1 MSLRFFHSITLFVAC
16 FAVLCRIGG
25 DRVACVFAAGAAQAD
40 EQQGADNP
48 DNRCERCHQA
58 IYRKYEQTPM
68 ALASG
73 PAAEG
78 LIPADLKQSTT
89 GVEYRIRKDGQQ
101 VVLDYARPA
110 MASNGELIPE
120 IQGQRVLQ
128 YSIGSGLQGRT
139 YLFERDGY
147 WFEAPINWYAQKR
160 VWDMAPNFLHAA
172 EMPLTLP
179 VDPGCLRCHTSGA
192 QTAMAQARNKFAD
205 VPFQHSGITCETC
218 HGDATAHV
226 ESDGHVSM
234 AKIYEMPAKNR
245 DSICLSC
252 HLEGQAAIVHR
263 GKKLVDFRPGD
274 DLWDY
279 ASFYV
284 HASALGSDGRATSQW
299 EALLASACK
308 QASGDRLTCTT
319 CHDPHGSDT
328 RMTPSAKVNWYRARC
343 LSCHETPTEADHPP
357 FSQTHFPQ
365 HRDCVAC
372 HMQRAGST
380 DIAHEQVTDHHI
392 VTQFASKV
400 IPPATAGP
408 LLEVGSER
416 IETPARNR
424 DLGLAYAQFAALG
437 DHEAAKQAEEI
448 LLQAEQES
456 TSSEDAPLHAQL
468 GFLHQVNGQIRAAA
482 QEYEAALRVNPEDA
496 FAAGNLGTILAEF
509 GHPLAAIQ
517 LWTPVLARNPAEK
530 TVGIN
535 LATVEC
541 ELGQREVAL
550 ATLDQVLEF
559 EPDDRPAA
567 ALRLVIHE
575 RKRRCGR

>member
-1 MSLRFFHSITLFVAC
+1 MTLFVAGC
-16 FAVLCRIGG
+16 AVLWMIGG
-25 DRVACVFAAGAAQAD
+25 GRAVRVYAAGAAQAD
-40 EQQGADNP
+40 GQPGAGNP
-48 DNRCERCHQA
+48 DSRCERCHEA
-58 IYRKYEQTPM
+58 IYKKYEQTPM

-73 PAAEG
+73 PAAAG

-89 GVEYRIRKDGQQ
+89 GVEYRIRNDGDQ
-101 VVLDYARPA
+101 VVLDYQRPA
-110 MASNGELIPE
+110 MESNGELIPE
-120 IQGQRVLQ
+120 IQGRRVLR
-128 YSIGSGLQGRT
+128 YYIGSGQQGRT
-139 YLFERDGY
+139 YLFEREGY

-160 VWDMAPNFLHAA
+160 AWDMAPNFLHAA

-192 QTAMAQARNKFAD
+192 QTAMAQARNKFAE
-205 VPFQHSGITCETC
+205 VPFLHPGITCETC

-234 AKIYEMPAKNR
+234 AKIDEMPTEKR

-252 HLEGQAAIVHR
+252 HLEGQAAIEHR
-263 GKKLVDFRPGD
+263 GKKLVDFRAGD
-274 DLWDY
+274 SIWDY

-284 HASALGSDGRATSQW
+284 HASAQGSDGRATSQW

-308 QASGDRLTCTT
+308 RASGDRLTCTT

-328 RMTPSAKVNWYRARC
+328 RMTPTEKVNWYRARC
-343 LSCHETPTEADHPP
+343 LSCHETPAEAGHSP
-357 FSQTHFPQ
+357 FSQVHFPQ
-365 HRDCVAC
+365 HRDCVTC
-372 HMQRAGST
+372 HMQRASST

-392 VTQFASKV
+392 VTQFASKQ
-400 IPPATAGP
+400 IPPATSGP
-408 LLEVGSER
+408 LVEVGSER
-416 IETPARNR
+416 IATPALNR

-437 DHEAAKQAEEI
+437 DHDAAKHAEAI
-448 LLQAEQES
+448 LLQAEQEATS
-456 TSSEDAPLHAQL
+456 TEDAPLHAQL
-468 GFLHQVNGQIRAAA
+468 AFLDQVNGQIRAAA
-482 QEYEAALRVNPEDA
+482 QEYEAALRVDPEDA

-509 GHPLAAIQ
+509 GHPQAATR

-541 ELGQREVAL
+541 ALGQREAAL
-550 ATLDQVLEF
+550 ATLEQVLAF

-567 ALRLVIHE
+567 ALQMAIRE
-575 RKRRCGR
+575 RRRPCGR